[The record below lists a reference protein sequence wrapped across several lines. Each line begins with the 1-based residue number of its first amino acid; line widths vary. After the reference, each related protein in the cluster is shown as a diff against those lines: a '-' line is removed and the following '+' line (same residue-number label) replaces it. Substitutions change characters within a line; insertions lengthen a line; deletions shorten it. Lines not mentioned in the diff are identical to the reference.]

1 MYPRL
6 PMDLRKYVLV
16 SNQPVSL
23 RMSSQVQINHRLKK
37 LFISRLLIDVVL
49 MMAYN
54 DVVLPPIFYCFVA
67 INSPLVLVGSSYTH
81 HV

>member
-6 PMDLRKYVLV
+6 PMALRKYVLV

-67 INSPLVLVGSSYTH
+67 INSSLVLVGSLCTH
-81 HV
+81 LV